1 MKDPLKLCHLSDI
14 RQSLD
19 LGVTDEVT
27 TIATLTAADLRL
39 FC

>member
-1 MKDPLKLCHLSDI
+1 MKAPLAICHLSDI
-14 RQSLD
+14 RQLLN

-27 TIATLTAADLRL
+27 TIATLTAADVRL